1 MKKKKKKVQGEVAGQ
16 SRLGKYPFLSRDVVA
31 LFRAARIACTG
42 EYGPFEEL
50 SFGGLDRWVRIC
62 ESENGFDRDLP
73 LHFLFRNFQ
82 LRISSSC
89 FKFFLGDSHG
99 KKNNIYH
106 EGLTRWTTKPEKEYD
121 PALFRNGGLTYWEI
135 EQPPYKPPV
144 AVCLFF
150 QLSLHSFLCMTI

>member
-1 MKKKKKKVQGEVAGQ
+1 MEKTNKGAISEQKLKVVYLPAEDGSTNNQGIPEEEEVGEA
-16 SRLGKYPFLSRDVVA
+16 SRV
-31 LFRAARIACTG
+31 
-42 EYGPFEEL
+42 EEPV
-50 SFGGLDRWVRIC
+50 SSCVFPRG
-62 ESENGFDRDLP
+62 NGFDRDLP

-89 FKFFLGDSHG
+89 FKFFLSDSHG

-106 EGLTRWTTKPEKEYD
+106 EGLKRWTTKRVKEYD

-135 EQPPYKPPV
+135 EQPPYKPPA

-150 QLSLHSFLCMTI
+150 SAFPLFFFVHDCIIS